1 MFVCVHVLILLYSS
15 KPAEVARSIL
25 SGDHNKS
32 QQLQPV
38 KEICEELTKRK
49 TLEATNT
56 TLSSST
62 SASTTV
68 TSTTDIPAVG
78 ATSNNLKMGIM
89 NNVATGVTTAAVTD
103 NNKNDNNDNVNNI
116 LRKAI
121 AKLQRKMQEP
131 TKKKFYLHT
140 RLETHILPLTNVAFD
155 RSGEHCLTGS
165 YDRTCR
171 IINTHQGTEEHVLGD
186 HDNVVFSVAYNFP
199 KW

>member
-1 MFVCVHVLILLYSS
+1 MLTVDLNNEKHVCFAFHVYSSS
-15 KPAEVARSIL
+15 KPSDVARSIL

-32 QQLQPV
+32 QQPQQLTA
-38 KEICEELTKRK
+38 ELCEELTRRK
-49 TLEATNT
+49 TLEANS
-56 TLSSST
+56 TLSSS
-62 SASTTV
+62 ASTT
-68 TSTTDIPAVG
+68 SDIPFE
-78 ATSNNLKMGIM
+78 
-89 NNVATGVTTAAVTD
+89 AAKSSIAD
-103 NNKNDNNDNVNNI
+103 NNKNGNNDNDNENENVNNI

-171 IINTHQGTEEHVLGD
+171 IINTHNGTEEHVLGD

>member
-1 MFVCVHVLILLYSS
+1 M
-15 KPAEVARSIL
+15 ARSIL

-32 QQLQPV
+32 QQPHLA
-38 KEICEELTKRK
+38 ETCGELTKRK
-49 TLEATNT
+49 ALEANS
-56 TLSSST
+56 TLL
-62 SASTTV
+62 SASEARTTAT
-68 TSTTDIPAVG
+68 TSDIPVV
-78 ATSNNLKMGIM
+78 ATNSSIEMLE
-89 NNVATGVTTAAVTD
+89 NVAD
-103 NNKNDNNDNVNNI
+103 NKKYNNDNVNNI

-121 AKLQRKMQEP
+121 AKLQRKMHEP

-140 RLETHILPLTNVAFD
+140 RLDTHILPLTNVAFD

-171 IINTHQGTEEHVLGD
+171 IINTHKGTEEHVLGE

>member
-1 MFVCVHVLILLYSS
+1 MHVLISS
-15 KPAEVARSIL
+15 NPSDVARSIL

-32 QQLQPV
+32 QQPQQHLA
-38 KEICEELTKRK
+38 EIQCGELTKRK
-49 TLEATNT
+49 TLEANS
-56 TLSSST
+56 TLLST
-62 SASTTV
+62 SSATT
-68 TSTTDIPAVG
+68 SDIPVV
-78 ATSNNLKMGIM
+78 ATNNSIEILE
-89 NNVATGVTTAAVTD
+89 NVAD
-103 NNKNDNNDNVNNI
+103 NKNYNNDNVNNI

-121 AKLQRKMQEP
+121 AKLQRKMHEP

-171 IINTHQGTEEHVLGD
+171 IINTHKGTEEHVLGE